1 MAETGDWRRL
11 AAELED
17 KVASLSAALA
27 EVQGTLRSLTD
38 MAAQS
43 ESALAAPAEY
53 KSPVSELVSLMS
65 AEPKAFVPA
74 EPAVSQWEQE
84 PVAYETPASYEA
96 PASWITET
104 PTADSPGSWPTGPS
118 AETTEVEQPDAE
130 AVETPLAAE
139 WSSPP
144 NEWAWE
150 SPTAVEEEPVE
161 HAALEDVEEIA
172 APIEPVDVDEARD
185 DVRRAVEAL
194 RAELEAD
201 SSTKSRFGWYEPASA
216 DAAVETKGAVGQDE
230 PVAAASLETGAPEA
244 DDEDARRE
252 EVRRAVE
259 MARAELMGVV
269 APPEDDEDSG
279 LVGKALAPGALS
291 EQFRFEGPGVVVAQP
306 TIVLEDQEGR
316 VELVRIFETLSR
328 VQCAD
333 QAVLLNYQPHSVTVG
348 IAAKVLPPADE
359 LAAAVKDVFGRTCQV
374 KEEKSS
380 NRLSVQIANQHEGWP
395 KAS

>member
-11 AAELED
+11 VAELEE
-17 KVASLSAALA
+17 KVESLSAALA
-27 EVQGTLRSLTD
+27 DVQGTLRSLRS
-38 MAAQS
+38 AAGQS
-43 ESALAAPAEY
+43 ETAALAAPAFE
-53 KSPVSELVSLMS
+53 SPVSELVSLMS

-74 EPAVSQWEQE
+74 EPAVSQWEQK
-84 PVAYETPASYEA
+84 PVAYEAPAAYES
-96 PASWITET
+96 PASWTTES
-104 PTADSPGSWPTGPS
+104 PTADSPGSWPTGPVRETS
-118 AETTEVEQPDAE
+118 KVDGAPAEP
-130 AVETPLAAE
+130 PLAAE
-139 WSSPP
+139 WSSPT

-150 SPTAVEEEPVE
+150 APAAVEEAASREDEVAAVE
-161 HAALEDVEEIA
+161 
-172 APIEPVDVDEARD
+172 APQADDSRD

-201 SSTKSRFGWYEPASA
+201 STTKSRFGWYEPAPGDAEVVA
-216 DAAVETKGAVGQDE
+216 DKPASHDE
-230 PVAAASLETGAPEA
+230 PVVARAE
-244 DDEDARRE
+244 DEVSDGDEEARRE

-259 MARAELMGVV
+259 LARAELMGIV
-269 APPEDDEDSG
+269 AAPDHDDEDSSIDG
-279 LVGKALAPGALS
+279 RALAPGALS
-291 EQFRFEGPGVVVAQP
+291 EQFRFESSSAGLSVAQP

-348 IAAKVLPPADE
+348 IAAKTLPPADE
-359 LAAAVKDVFGRTCQV
+359 LAAAVKDVFGRPCQV